1 MRTIA
6 GILISVGLTISG
18 CAEKEVILPGERLP
32 VRNDSGIG
40 VIAAASETAT
50 DAVAVPALSLA
61 APRRLDDWPMR
72 VGNVLNDPPHATLS
86 AAPQLVWSANI
97 GAGDSRR
104 QRITADPVSD
114 GSRIYTLDARSGV
127 TATALNGGTIWSR
140 NLVPGSERAS
150 DASGGGV
157 AVAGGTVFVSTGFG
171 DLHALDAATGRERWV
186 QRLDAPITT
195 PKVAG
200 GLVYVVSRDNRAW
213 AIEADTGR
221 IRWDISAAP
230 SSSVMATAPAPA
242 ITDRAVLFPFG
253 SGEVVAALRQS
264 GVRVWGSPVSGRRR
278 GVAYNGVGD
287 ITGDPV
293 VSGGSTFVGTSSG
306 RMIALSTSSGDRIW
320 TANEGAVSPL
330 TVAGGSVFA
339 VSDRAQ
345 LLRLDAATG
354 QVLWRSDLP
363 FYRNQRLKRRQGI
376 YAHYGP
382 VLAGGR
388 LWVASSDGVLRGFD
402 PTSGQLTATV
412 DLPGGAA
419 SRPIAF
425 GDALY
430 VVSRKGALLAF
441 R

>member
-40 VIAAASETAT
+40 VIAAASETVT

-157 AVAGGTVFVSTGFG
+157 AVAAGTVFVSTGFG

-213 AIEADTGR
+213 AINADTGR
-221 IRWDISAAP
+221 IQWDLSAAP
-230 SSSVMATAPAPA
+230 STSVMATAPAPA

-293 VSGGSTFVGTSSG
+293 VSVGPAVLSQPAAQAPSGHLCALWPGSGWRTPLGGVIRRCAAWLRPDIWSVDGDRRPAGWRGLTSDRLWRRALCCQPQGFPARLPLSG
-306 RMIALSTSSGDRIW
+306 RA
-320 TANEGAVSPL
+320 AKPL
-330 TVAGGSVFA
+330 WSLATRCA
-339 VSDRAQ
+339 RR
-345 LLRLDAATG
+345 RL
-354 QVLWRSDLP
+354 
-363 FYRNQRLKRRQGI
+363 
-376 YAHYGP
+376 
-382 VLAGGR
+382 
-388 LWVASSDGVLRGFD
+388 
-402 PTSGQLTATV
+402 
-412 DLPGGAA
+412 
-419 SRPIAF
+419 
-425 GDALY
+425 
-430 VVSRKGALLAF
+430 
-441 R
+441 